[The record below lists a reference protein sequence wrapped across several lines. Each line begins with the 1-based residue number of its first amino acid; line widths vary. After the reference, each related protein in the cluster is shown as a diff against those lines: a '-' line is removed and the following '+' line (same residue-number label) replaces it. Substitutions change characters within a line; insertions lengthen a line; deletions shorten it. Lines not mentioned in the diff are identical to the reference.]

1 MLTPSARPQTV
12 YAYKCKHVTLVINGK
27 GNSVTLD
34 NCQSCACV
42 FDDMVGGFETVRC
55 KKLQC
60 QCKGFVPT
68 VQIDNT
74 DGEMVRSCAHAILT

>member
-1 MLTPSARPQTV
+1 MYMTV
-12 YAYKCKHVTLVINGK
+12 
-27 GNSVTLD
+27 SVAALSLAD
-34 NCQSCACV
+34 NCISTACV